1 MTDTECDL
9 YSWEDHA
16 MYTREET
23 RSLQVGALKIGALL
37 FSNESGLLGMTDQA
51 ASILRQWRTGL

>member
-1 MTDTECDL
+1 ME
-9 YSWEDHA
+9 
-16 MYTREET
+16 
-23 RSLQVGALKIGALL
+23 SLLFAIQEHLDRRAAGALKIGALL